1 MSAPQDVVRQLSVRL
16 GGNALPREPMPGWRD
31 IGCRAAPKGRPND
44 DARTW
49 HAAEIEA
56 RAGPGVAGSISNL
69 SVGNFFCKRLRPL
82 HHGSMPDYG
91 LSHGGWQAD
100 APFERAQG
108 MHVPLASRSGRPRG
122 WPMKGRIR
130 SF

>member
-1 MSAPQDVVRQLSVRL
+1 MSVPQDVVRQLSVRL

-31 IGCRAAPKGRPND
+31 IGCRATPKGRPND

-69 SVGNFFCKRLRPL
+69 SVGHFF
-82 HHGSMPDYG
+82 
-91 LSHGGWQAD
+91 
-100 APFERAQG
+100 
-108 MHVPLASRSGRPRG
+108 ASALDRCTTVQCRIMVCPMAVGRPMRRSKER
-122 WPMKGRIR
+122 KGCMCHWFLVQEGREAGR
-130 SF
+130 